1 MSDAFIDSTKVTKSH
16 IPAANIPAMIEIPTG
31 KSQSSMTYEP
41 KPRLKH
47 GRPIGSKDT
56 ILRKRK
62 SVISM
67 TPGEH
72 ITVKPQVDEQV
83 AHAEAPVK
91 KLSLNDV
98 PVHKNEEISINYIHE
113 IRIWDRNTTHINNAF
128 SFKVAIN
135 IIRNDEDQE
144 PQNVIECRHRNDWL
158 KWKEEIKTELRSLAK
173 REVFGPIVQTPTN
186 IQPVGYQ
193 WVFV

>member
-1 MSDAFIDSTKVTKSH
+1 MPDAFIDSTKVTKSH
-16 IPAANIPAMIEIPTG
+16 IPAANIPARIEISIG
-31 KSQSSMTYEP
+31 KLQSSMTNKP

-67 TPGEH
+67 TLEEH

-83 AHAEAPVK
+83 APAEAPVK
-91 KLSLNDV
+91 ELSLNDV
-98 PVHKNEEISINYIHE
+98 PVHNNEEISINYIHE
-113 IRIWDRNTTHINNAF
+113 ERIWDRNATHINDAF
-128 SFKVAIN
+128 SFQVAMD

-144 PQNVIECRHRNDWL
+144 PQNVNECRHRNDWL
-158 KWKEEIKTELRSLAK
+158 KWKEAIKTEL
-173 REVFGPIVQTPTN
+173 
-186 IQPVGYQ
+186 
-193 WVFV
+193 